1 MKTKS
6 KIIISAL
13 LIVILL
19 CAGLSLRLLVLSMN
33 RSIEE
38 NGKISMQAVVEQ
50 IQQTYE
56 MQIENYYSRL
66 RVVEGYVVQGE
77 KEILDN
83 KDTIFLLNKLQEET
97 G

>member
-19 CAGLSLRLLVLSMN
+19 CASLSLRLLVLSMN
-33 RSIEE
+33 RTIEE

-66 RVVEGYVVQGE
+66 RIVEVYAVQGG
-77 KEILDN
+77 D
-83 KDTIFLLNKLQEET
+83 
-97 G
+97 